1 MGRITYLMKLELFW
15 IIFCLTLFLH
25 LFSYNL
31 PAYFDFIPFAFS
43 LTYFVLKNRRF
54 TINNNLVI
62 YLGLLVIYG
71 IVLFIGGAINLDLD
85 IRLRT
90 ASYLFFYFIPIS
102 LVFYNV
108 INNSNFETIHQSLF
122 LSYLILAAAVYFLYA
137 NGYIAWNRY
146 QQVGNILAALSILS
160 LGYSFKTKVTKII
173 VVTIILF
180 CLLDV
185 GSRQAIAGLVFCML
199 FFAFFTNYKFLLSF
213 LIIAGLVYLNLDA
226 ITEWFIE
233 SDFSKNYNATRRIAY
248 ALKNN
253 GGESIQIRMEI
264 YENLIQQIKIYPNL
278 SFSPNNI
285 LSYPHNFFLEFSIS
299 CGLIIGAFLLTTIG
313 YVLYSVAS
321 LTPNRSLFYFSLLF
335 FIPFNVSTGFSA
347 AKYFL
352 YYFVLILVLSKQSKT
367 AFNQRII

>member
-1 MGRITYLMKLELFW
+1 MVRITYLMKLEVFW
-15 IIFCLTLFLH
+15 IIFFLTLFLH

-31 PAYFDFIPFAFS
+31 PVYFDLIPFALS
-43 LTYFVLKNRRF
+43 LVYFALNHRRF
-54 TINNNLVI
+54 TINKNLVI

-71 IVLFIGGAINLDLD
+71 IILLIGGALDLDLD

-90 ASYLFFYFIPIS
+90 ASYLFLYFIPLS

-108 INNSNFETIHQSLF
+108 INNLNFETIHQSLF
-122 LSYLILAAAVYFLYA
+122 LSYLILAAAVYFLYV

-146 QQVGNILAALSILS
+146 QQVGNILAALSILT
-160 LGYSFKTKVTKII
+160 LGYSFKTKATKII
-173 VVTIILF
+173 LTAIILF
-180 CLLDV
+180 CLLGV
-185 GSRQAIAGLVFCML
+185 GSRQAIAGLVFCVL

-213 LIIAGLVYLNLDA
+213 LFIAGLIYLNLDA

-233 SDFSKNYNATRRIAY
+233 SNFSKNYNVTRRIAY

-264 YENLIQQIKIYPNL
+264 YENLIQKIKIYPNL

-285 LSYPHNFFLEFSIS
+285 FSYPHNFFLEFSIS

-313 YVLYSVAS
+313 YVLYSMAR

-352 YYFVLILVLSKQSKT
+352 YYFVLILVLSKQLKT
-367 AFNQRII
+367 AFNRKTV